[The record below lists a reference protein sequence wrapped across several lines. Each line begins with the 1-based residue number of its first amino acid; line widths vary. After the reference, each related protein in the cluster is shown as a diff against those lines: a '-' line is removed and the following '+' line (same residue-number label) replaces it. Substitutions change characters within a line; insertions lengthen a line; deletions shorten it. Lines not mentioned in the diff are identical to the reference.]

1 MIKVMR
7 QAWHVDPCNPEI
19 VRDEDGGKV
28 AECRTSEVAQFVE
41 RAVDLYLCV
50 DAKCPVKGPHPATWA
65 LPAVD
70 SLTFCCDDA
79 KERGS
84 VSKADALGCYEVRGA
99 DRIRRL
105 FS

>member
-1 MIKVMR
+1 MDKVMR
-7 QAWHVDPCNPEI
+7 QDWYVDPCNPEI
-19 VRDEDGGKV
+19 VRDDEGRKV
-28 AECRTSEVAQFVE
+28 ADCRTGEVAEFIE

-50 DAKCPVKGPHPATWA
+50 DSKCPVKGPHPATWA

-70 SLTFCCDDA
+70 SLTFCCDEA

-84 VSKADALGCYEVRGA
+84 VSEADALGAYEVRGA
-99 DRIRRL
+99 DRIRGL